1 MSQYT
6 SAKLITP
13 PREEESIY
21 PYRRVW
27 RSLTIELGV
36 LFALT
41 VLIYGAV
48 GIAGFGVPRPL
59 SGGLN
64 IALALT
70 PAALWGIFS
79 LWAERRV
86 PEGRRH
92 LLGIAVI
99 SALTANAIAIPVL
112 DWLQPAQWLTF
123 TGVFDRI
130 LGYAFTVGIIQIG
143 LQYLVVR
150 FITWPD
156 AYRIREDAIAFTTA
170 SAVGY
175 ITVLNLYAV
184 WVDAPNADVVA
195 LRVFTNTSL
204 ALLAAVV
211 LAYGLAELRFQPKLY
226 YTLPL
231 TLLIAAVLIGVGIT
245 FRTNFSSGGFVLGVG
260 GTRPLFGLGFSA
272 GLVFAGML
280 SMLFLFNVS
289 ERQSREARE
298 GRGE

>member
-13 PREEESIY
+13 PREEEIIY

-27 RSLTIELGV
+27 RSLTIEIGV

-41 VLIYGAV
+41 VLIFGAV

-64 IALALT
+64 IALALA
-70 PAALWGIFS
+70 PAILWGVFS

-86 PEGRRH
+86 PEGRSH

-99 SALTANAIAIPVL
+99 SALTANAIAIPAL
-112 DWLQPAQWLTF
+112 EWLQPAQWLTF
-123 TGVFDRI
+123 TGVSDRI

-156 AYRIREDAIAFTTA
+156 AHRIREDAIAFTT
-170 SAVGY
+170 SAAIGY
-175 ITVLNLYAV
+175 ITVWNLHSV
-184 WVDAPNADVVA
+184 WVDAPDADVVA
-195 LRVFTNTSL
+195 LRVFANTSL

-211 LAYGLAELRFQPKLY
+211 LAYGLAQLRFQPKLY

-245 FRTNFSSGGFVLGVG
+245 FRTNFTAGGFVLGIG
-260 GTRPLFGLGFSA
+260 GTRPIIGLGFSA
-272 GLVFAGML
+272 AFAFAGLM
-280 SMLFLFNVS
+280 SMLFLFNVA